1 MGGVPL
7 LPGGHPVCFQNRF
20 NEGLRWVQARL
31 RSKRNLPFSRNRLS
45 QCFAHH
51 APMNPQLLRHPLD
64 RSRTVRMLTPDLF
77 K

>member
-1 MGGVPL
+1 VIPATPVSPYLYIISSVGVIL
-7 LPGGHPVCFQNRF
+7 YMFLVGVG
-20 NEGLRWVQARL
+20 
-31 RSKRNLPFSRNRLS
+31 NLPFSRNRVS

-64 RSRTVRMLTPDLF
+64 RSCTVRMLTPDLF